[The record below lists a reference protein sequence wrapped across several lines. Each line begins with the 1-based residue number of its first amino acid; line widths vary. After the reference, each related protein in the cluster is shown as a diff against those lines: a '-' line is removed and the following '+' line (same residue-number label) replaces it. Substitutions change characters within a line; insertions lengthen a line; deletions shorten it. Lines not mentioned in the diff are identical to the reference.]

1 MLIKNLLRFLYVK
14 EKKYFNWEFFLFVYL
29 GLWEFQEKE
38 VIMYYLLGLVI
49 KFCL

>member
-1 MLIKNLLRFLYVK
+1 MLIKNLLRFLRK
-14 EKKYFNWEFFLFVYL
+14 RKKIFRLRIFLFVYL

-38 VIMYYLLGLVI
+38 VIMYYLLGFVI